1 MNWQVGVEEFA
12 RESRMLADLCES
24 AGRGPASIRWTHA
37 PNFQLFDS
45 EREFARWQQDKRLG
59 LSAEDVYA
67 YIRSRGAVCMAR
79 LRPSRRPSGSSLTLA
94 AEASRAAVPPS
105 APGGCGS
112 VLAMSPDGALE

>member
-79 LRPSRRPSGSSLTLA
+79 LRPSRWT
-94 AEASRAAVPPS
+94 
-105 APGGCGS
+105 APGI
-112 VLAMSPDGALE
+112 LEALIPGRMQSHACTAEVPR